1 MQFRNCDTKLHK
13 IFDICKYF
21 AKKISV
27 CCIFLQFV
35 INAKAGN
42 PSAACFCV
50 DGNELKFI
58 TVINE
63 YKVIDFLRVFS
74 HIVLQPAV

>member
-1 MQFRNCDTKLHK
+1 M
-13 IFDICKYF
+13 
-21 AKKISV
+21 SV
-27 CCIFLQFV
+27 DV
-35 INAKAGN
+35 VEHY
-42 PSAACFCV
+42 V

-74 HIVLQPAV
+74 HIVLQPAT